1 MNWVISTPGR
11 TGSNLIVQHLVSM
24 GYKAFER
31 HVMINNTCSIEAASR
46 NDLIVTHDHAMN
58 SFKPSGDTGLC
69 VSLRKDVFKQTCS
82 GLIAAKTKEFNS
94 TQYNGVEEKFSFTVK
109 EFDQILSLILFGGY
123 LQALQIQQEKWKKSV
138 IVFYEDLICMGIKE
152 FCKEIGMPYNDTSDW
167 KYQKSQRQAESTII
181 NYNQLLEHY
190 NKNHLEKVSKY
201 LTDIENV
208 RKNS

>member
-1 MNWVISTPGR
+1 MHWVIATPGR
-11 TGSNLIVQHLVSM
+11 TGSNLIVQHLASM
-24 GYKAFER
+24 NYKAFER
-31 HVMINNTCSIEAASR
+31 HAMTNNTSLIEAASR
-46 NDLIVTHDHAMN
+46 NDLIVTHDHSMN
-58 SFKPSGDTGLC
+58 SFKPFGDTGLC
-69 VSLRKDVFKQTCS
+69 VILRKDVFKQTCS

>member
-1 MNWVISTPGR
+1 MHWVISTPGR
-11 TGSNLIVQHLVSM
+11 TGSNLIVQHLASM

-31 HVMINNTCSIEAASR
+31 HAMINNTCLIEAASKI
-46 NDLIVTHDHAMN
+46 DLIVTHDHGMS
-58 SFKPSGDTGLC
+58 SFKPSGAAGIC
-69 VSLRKDVFKQTCS
+69 VSLRKDVFKQACS
-82 GLIAAKTKEFNS
+82 GLIAVKTQEFNS

-123 LQALQIQQEKWKKSV
+123 LQALQIQQERWEKGV
-138 IVFYEDLICMGIKE
+138 IVFYEDLICMGIKQ
-152 FCKEIGMPYNDTSDW
+152 FCKETGMPYNDNSNW

>member
-1 MNWVISTPGR
+1 MNWVIATPGR
-11 TGSNLIVQHLVSM
+11 TGSNLIVQHLASM
-24 GYKAFER
+24 NYKAFER
-31 HVMINNTCSIEAASR
+31 RVMTNNTCLIEAASKI
-46 NDLIVTHDHAMN
+46 DLIVTHDHGMN

-69 VSLRKDVFKQTCS
+69 VILRKDVFKQTCS
-82 GLIAAKTKEFNS
+82 GLIAVKTKEFNS

-109 EFDQILSLILFGGY
+109 EFDQILSYALFGGY
-123 LQALQIQQEKWKKSV
+123 LQALQIQQERWKKSV